1 MAEYEHK
8 HRWQPVVELACAYS
22 AMVVAQTS
30 GPQVIGL
37 LHGEEARRAASAPPD
52 ADILPSAPLEQLC
65 ASYERHHHDPLSNCL
80 HAAGCLLAAGA
91 LAAGVCSA
99 TARVRRRL
107 ALGSVL
113 PLYYLYA
120 WAGHFFVQR
129 DIPAVFTYGMT
140 LRGWASGEFCS
151 VKALVMGRTV
161 RAPRELLLTAAIT
174 LLHAAYL
181 RRAWGAAASVP
192 VPGEKRS

>member
-1 MAEYEHK
+1 MASTQQK
-8 HRWQPVVELACAYS
+8 HRWQPFVELACAYS

-30 GPQVIGL
+30 GPQVIGF
-37 LHGEEARRAASAPPD
+37 LHGEQARRLASAPPD
-52 ADILPSAPLEQLC
+52 AGILPSAPLEQLC
-65 ASYERHHHDPLSNCL
+65 ASYESHHHDPLSNCL

-91 LAAGVCSA
+91 LAAGA
-99 TARVRRRL
+99 LGAARVRRRRL
-107 ALGSVL
+107 ALCSVL

>member
-1 MAEYEHK
+1 MEAPLIHK
-8 HRWQPVVELACAYS
+8 EAAPRAPCCCCCSDATLQHAPALYLTLMNV
-22 AMVVAQTS
+22 
-30 GPQVIGL
+30 GL
-37 LHGEEARRAASAPPD
+37 LVA
-52 ADILPSAPLEQLC
+52 LC

-120 WAGHFFVQR
+120 WVGHFFVQR

-161 RAPRELLLTAAIT
+161 RAPGELALTAAIA
-174 LLHAAYL
+174 LVHAAYL
-181 RRAWGAAASVP
+181 RRACRAAASAP
-192 VPGEKRS
+192 APGEKRA